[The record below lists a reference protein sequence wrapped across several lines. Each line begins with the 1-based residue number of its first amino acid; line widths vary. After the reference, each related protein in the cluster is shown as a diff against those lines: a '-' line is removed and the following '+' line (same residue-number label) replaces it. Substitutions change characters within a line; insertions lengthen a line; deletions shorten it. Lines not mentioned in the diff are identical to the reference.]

1 MRAIPLIVHRVAI
14 EVLGRLWGAR
24 GRHGLEYRLWLRRRV
39 EARSEGVVGG
49 CELSRHQ
56 CGFAWMDSDCT
67 RLAGEGE
74 AVVGWRVVVW
84 CVVAAAAAMVSA
96 RGEGS
101 SRSVGW
107 LALARSLAL
116 GETGRDSLELRGR
129 QPAGNT
135 RGTDDIDTG
144 MGSQSRT
151 LESNQTKQPATTTH
165 INTARRRRDP
175 DLEALR
181 HELM

>member
-1 MRAIPLIVHRVAI
+1 VMRAIPLIVHRVAI

-39 EARSEGVVGG
+39 EARAEGVMGG

-84 CVVAAAAAMVSA
+84 CVVAAAAAAMVSA
-96 RGEGS
+96 RGEG

-107 LALARSLAL
+107 LALARSLW
-116 GETGRDSLELRGR
+116 GR
-129 QPAGNT
+129 QAET
-135 RGTDDIDTG
+135 RW
-144 MGSQSRT
+144 S
-151 LESNQTKQPATTTH
+151 
-165 INTARRRRDP
+165 
-175 DLEALR
+175 
-181 HELM
+181 